1 MASEPER
8 VILTYEDLLQLP
20 NDRYRYEILDGE
32 LQVTA
37 APSTAHQ
44 TVVGNLFFLLTG
56 HVRRCRLGQ
65 VFTAPL
71 DVFLTDITVVQ
82 PDLVFVAESRKE
94 IIFPQCVRGAPD
106 LVVEVLSPSTAQTDR
121 GGKRQI
127 YARHGIP
134 SYWLLDPDR
143 YEFVAYALEAG
154 IYRQAILGHDADKV
168 AALPFPDLDLHLE
181 EIWGWDS

>member
-8 VILTYEDLLQLP
+8 VILTYEDLVHLP
-20 NDRYRYEILDGE
+20 SDRYRYEILDGE
-32 LQVTA
+32 LQMTA

-56 HVRRCRLGQ
+56 HVRRHRLGQ
-65 VFTAPL
+65 VFTSPL
-71 DVFLTDITVVQ
+71 DVLLTDITVVE
-82 PDLVFVAESRKE
+82 PDLLFVSEARKE

-121 GGKRQI
+121 GGKRQV

-134 SYWLLDPDR
+134 NYWLLDPDR
-143 YEFVAYALEAG
+143 HEFVAYELEVG
-154 IYRQAILGHDADKV
+154 SYRQAVLGHDADKV
-168 AALPFPDLDLHLE
+168 AASPFPGLILPLA
-181 EIWGWDS
+181 EIWGWES

>member
-56 HVRRCRLGQ
+56 HVRRRRLGQ

-71 DVFLTDITVVQ
+71 DLFLTDISVVQ
-82 PDLVFVAESRKE
+82 PDVVFVSETRKA

-106 LVVEVLSPSTAQTDR
+106 LVVEVLSPSTARTDR
-121 GGKRQI
+121 GGKRQL
-127 YARHGIP
+127 YARHGIAN
-134 SYWLLDPDR
+134 YWLLDPDR
-143 YEFVAYALEAG
+143 HEFVAYALEAG
-154 IYRQAILGHDADKV
+154 VYRQAVLGHDADKV
-168 AALPFPDLDLHLE
+168 AAQPFPDLELPLA